1 MTRKW
6 IEINDLSNGQYS
18 THMRFKIPMLKS
30 DLCNYSDVYVFVKG
44 TIHLTS
50 ANENDNTQK
59 TVAFTDNARLT

>member
-1 MTRKW
+1 
-6 IEINDLSNGQYS
+6 
-18 THMRFKIPMLKS
+18 MLKS